1 MPTRR
6 SFVQQGLA
14 ASALFFSPS
23 SLAWAIPEATS
34 AMENQNGASLPDAYF
49 QRLAKWCPVI
59 AKRLRDEPVSLKQL
73 EATRGWNHLPYNVL
87 SAAVLY
93 TKANAAN
100 PFYRTPEM
108 RKLAFDL
115 GYLMSREDRAGT
127 FAPRLDSYRDT
138 YMWLEAYQLLKD
150 ELGAERKS
158 LWEQALRRNVSLLI
172 PDIIL
177 SRDAA
182 AYTENFIASSPNH
195 LAWWAA
201 TVLIAGI
208 YLSDRSWVALGG
220 GVLKRFATTEQ
231 NPDGYWGE
239 HNPNAPTGGYNYL
252 SAMAVGVFWEH
263 TQDEDA
269 LKALRRAATFHANF
283 TYPDGNL
290 MELFNDR
297 NRYWHISAWGQF
309 AFSHFQDG
317 RGYCELL
324 MGHMDD
330 SEIDLDAL
338 GLLAMNALYYHD
350 GPVALPPPSQP
361 SYKHRLSA
369 EAGVRKTGKWVTALS
384 GIIDTPLPRSQW
396 FLDRQVNLSL
406 FHEKAGLIVNGA
418 YSKHQPELA
427 TFRESLGNQEWNAQ
441 PKGSLLT
448 QHDSEDVLALAFNS
462 FSAEIKLPVPTAEEA
477 IVRVDL
483 SGRGPAQEAYLT
495 LQLCLQDGQTLTT
508 GTGRTLSVDA
518 TRIKLNAS
526 DLGGSIQHNGWTL
539 RLKDD
544 ATLEWPVYP
553 YNPYRNG
560 PETTLKH
567 AVALLQIPLKL
578 QAPKEHW
585 MQPNERMIELRFQ
598 VNHSG

>member
-6 SFVQQGLA
+6 TFFQQGLA
-14 ASALFFSPS
+14 ASALFLSPS
-23 SLAWAIPEATS
+23 SLAWANTS
-34 AMENQNGASLPDAYF
+34 TAWTMEQQEGAALPDAYF
-49 QRLAKWCPVI
+49 RRLAKWCPVI
-59 AKRLRDEPVSLKQL
+59 AKRLHDEPLSLKQL

-93 TKANAAN
+93 AKANPAN
-100 PFYRTPEM
+100 PFHRKPEM

-115 GYLMSREDRAGT
+115 GDQMAREDRAGT

-138 YMWLEAYQLLKD
+138 YMWLEAYQLLKE

-158 LWEQALRRNVSLLI
+158 IWEQSLRRNVSLLI
-172 PDIIL
+172 PDLVL

-201 TVLIAGI
+201 TVFIAGI
-208 YLSDRSWVALGG
+208 YMNDRSWIALGG
-220 GVLKRFATTEQ
+220 SVLKRFATTEQ

-263 TQDEDA
+263 TKDEDA
-269 LKALRRAATFHANF
+269 LKALRRATTFHANF

-297 NRYWHISAWGQF
+297 NRYWHISYWGQF
-309 AFSHFQDG
+309 AFSHFPDG

-324 MGHMDD
+324 MNRMDD

-338 GLLAMNALYYHD
+338 GLLAMNALYYHE
-350 GPVALPPPSQP
+350 GPVALPPPAQP
-361 SYKHRLSA
+361 SYKHRLTA
-369 EAGVRKTGKWVTALS
+369 EAGARKTGQWVTALS

-406 FHEKAGLIVNGA
+406 FHQKAGLIVNGA

-441 PKGSLLT
+441 PKGSLLS
-448 QHDSEDVLALAFNS
+448 QRESEDVLALAFNS
-462 FSAEIKLPVPTAEEA
+462 FSAEIQLPVPTTDEA
-477 IVRVDL
+477 VVKVDL

-495 LQLCLQDGQTLTT
+495 LQLCLQEGKTLKTGSGQTKAIDTTHFKLT
-508 GTGRTLSVDA
+508 A
-518 TRIKLNAS
+518 AEI
-526 DLGGSIQHNGWTL
+526 GGSIQHNGWIL
-539 RLKDD
+539 KLKDD

-560 PETTLKH
+560 PETLLKH
-567 AVALLQIPLKL
+567 AVALLQIPLNLK
-578 QAPKEHW
+578 APKEHW
-585 MQPNERMIELRFQ
+585 MQPHERTIELRFQ
-598 VNHSG
+598 VPHNA

>member
-6 SFVQQGLA
+6 TFLQQGLA
-14 ASALFFSPS
+14 ASALFLSPFES
-23 SLAWAIPEATS
+23 AWATPAVTMKEQKAIP
-34 AMENQNGASLPDAYF
+34 LPDAYF
-49 QRLAKWCPVI
+49 QRLATWCPVI
-59 AKRLRDEPVSLKQL
+59 AKRLHDEPLPLKQL

-93 TKANAAN
+93 AKANPAN
-100 PFYRTPEM
+100 PFYRKPEM

-115 GYLMSREDRAGT
+115 GDLMAREDRAGT

-158 LWEQALRRNVSLLI
+158 LWEQSLRRNVGLLI
-172 PDIIL
+172 PDIVL

-208 YLSDRSWVALGG
+208 YLNDRSWIALGG

-263 TQDEDA
+263 TQDADA
-269 LKALRRAATFHANF
+269 LKALRRATTFHANF

-309 AFSHFQDG
+309 AFSHFPDG

-324 MGHMDD
+324 MNHMDD
-330 SEIDLDAL
+330 TEIDLDAL

-350 GPVALPPPSQP
+350 GPVVLPPPSQQ
-361 SYKHRLSA
+361 SYTHRLTA
-369 EAGVRKTGKWVTALS
+369 EAGARKTGPWVTALS

-427 TFRESLGNQEWNAQ
+427 TFRESVGNQEWNAQ
-441 PKGSLLT
+441 PKGSRLA
-448 QHDSEDVLALAFNS
+448 QEDNQDVLALAFNA
-462 FSAEIKLPVPTAEEA
+462 FSAELQLPVPTADEA
-477 IVRVDL
+477 IVRVDV
-483 SGRGPAQEAYLT
+483 SGRGPAQEAYVT
-495 LQLCLQDGQTLTT
+495 LQLCLLEGQPLTT
-508 GTGRTLSVDA
+508 GSGRALSVDA
-518 TRIKLNAS
+518 THIKLNAAEM
-526 DLGGSIQHNGWTL
+526 GGSLQHNGWTL
-539 RLKDD
+539 TLKDD

-553 YNPYRNG
+553 YNPYRNA

-567 AVALLQIPLKL
+567 AVALLRIPLNLK
-578 QAPKEHW
+578 APKEHW
-585 MQPNERMIELRFQ
+585 MQPHERTIELRFQ
-598 VNHSG
+598 FPHNA

>member
-6 SFVQQGLA
+6 TFFQQGLA
-14 ASALFFSPS
+14 ASALFLYPS
-23 SLAWAIPEATS
+23 GFALAMPKGRSAVETRNEAL
-34 AMENQNGASLPDAYF
+34 LPDAYF
-49 QRLAKWCPVI
+49 RRLAKWCPVI
-59 AKRLRDEPVSLKQL
+59 AKRLKDEPLPLKQL
-73 EATRGWNHLPYNVL
+73 EATKGWNHLPYNVL

-93 TKANAAN
+93 VKANPAN
-100 PFYRTPEM
+100 PFYRKPEM
-108 RKLAFDL
+108 RKLACDL
-115 GYLMSREDRAGT
+115 GDLMVREDRAGT

-158 LWEQALRRNVSLLI
+158 LWEQSLRRNVSLLI
-172 PDIIL
+172 PDIML

-182 AYTENFIASSPNH
+182 QYTENFIASSPNH

-201 TVLIAGI
+201 TVLVAGI
-208 YLSDRSWVALGG
+208 YLNDRSWIVLGG
-220 GVLKRFATTEQ
+220 GVLKRFAATEQ

-263 TQDEDA
+263 TKDEDA
-269 LKALRRAATFHANF
+269 LKALRRATTFHANF

-309 AFSHFQDG
+309 AFSHFPDG
-317 RGYCELL
+317 RGYCKLL
-324 MGHMDD
+324 MDHMDD
-330 SEIDLDAL
+330 NEIDLDAL

-350 GPVALPPPSQP
+350 GPVTLPPPSQT
-361 SYKHRLSA
+361 SYKHRLTA
-369 EAGVRKTGKWVTALS
+369 EAGARKTGPWVTALS

-406 FHEKAGLIVNGA
+406 FHEKTGLIVNGG

-441 PKGSLLT
+441 PKGSLLS
-448 QHDSEDVLALAFNS
+448 QGESEDALALAFNS
-462 FSAEIKLPVPTAEEA
+462 FSTEIQLPAPTEDEA
-477 IVRVDL
+477 IVRVDI
-483 SGRGPAQEAYLT
+483 SGRGPAQEAFLT
-495 LQLCLQDGQTLTT
+495 LQLCLQEGQTLTT
-508 GTGRTLSVDA
+508 GAERTLTVDA
-518 TRIKLNAS
+518 THIKLNAAEMN
-526 DLGGSIQHNGWTL
+526 GSIRHNGWTL
-539 RLKDD
+539 KLKDE
-544 ATLEWPVYP
+544 ASLEWPVYP

-560 PETTLKH
+560 PETLLKH
-567 AVALLQIPLKL
+567 AVALLRIPLKL
-578 QAPKEHW
+578 QSPKEHW
-585 MQPNERMIELRFQ
+585 MQPHERMIELRFQ
-598 VNHSG
+598 VNPRA